1 MNISIEYCTQWNY
14 DVRALSLR
22 ESIESKFG
30 IKAELIKGTGG
41 VFEIKLNNSFI
52 FSKKELSRFPNENEV
67 EELIE
72 IVKNYK
78 WKLL

>member
-1 MNISIEYCTQWNY
+1 
-14 DVRALSLR
+14 
-22 ESIESKFG
+22 
-30 IKAELIKGTGG
+30 LIKGTGG

-72 IVKNYK
+72 MYNTVT
-78 WKLL
+78 

>member
-1 MNISIEYCTQWNY
+1 MKVSIEYCTSWGYLNQ
-14 DVRALSLR
+14 ALSLR

-72 IVKNYK
+72 MYNTVT
-78 WKLL
+78 